1 MLFSNL
7 HSLLKR
13 GVTIN
18 LIIVAAGDQRIEV
31 TVLPS
36 SEKSAA
42 GTQLVA
48 KTFVASPQ
56 ELDEQFPGVMA
67 GYASANLSL
76 QDQLQALQK
85 QTEAAAAAAEEAAKA
100 NAKKPAP
107 KSTPSPVTKP
117 ATAARPSLMDEED
130 EIEGGDPG
138 PCDGNNGCDIGGAA
152 APAAALP
159 VQPDLI
165 SL

>member
-18 LIIVAAGDQRIEV
+18 LILAAAGDDKIEV

-36 SEKSAA
+36 SEKSTA

-85 QTEAAAAAAEEAAKA
+85 QTEEAAAAAAEAAKA

-107 KSTPSPVTKP
+107 KPASSTVTKS
-117 ATAARPSLMDEED
+117 ATAAKPALMDDGDDLES
-130 EIEGGDPG
+130 GG
-138 PCDGNNGCDIGGAA
+138 CDGEAGCGIGEASAPAA
-152 APAAALP
+152 APADQA
-159 VQPDLI
+159 DLI